1 MDLIST
7 EIDGCYII
15 KPTKFFDDRGW
26 FNRIY
31 CENELNNFY
40 PGIKW
45 VQINHSFTLKR
56 GTIRG
61 MHYQKYPNQEI
72 KMVKCISGKIFDVII
87 DLRPNSN
94 SYLKWF
100 SIELSSLNQ
109 KMVLIPKGL
118 AHGFQSLE
126 ESTEII
132 YFHSEFYS
140 PNNENGVLYNDP
152 CFNIKWPLTPTLI
165 SKKDKSY
172 TPLKLNF

>member
-7 EIDGCYII
+7 EIDGCYVI
-15 KPTKFFDDRGW
+15 KPTKFFDERGW

-31 CENELNNFY
+31 CENELNNIY

-61 MHYQKYPNQEI
+61 MHYQEYPNQEI

-94 SYLKWF
+94 SYLKWI
-100 SIELSSLNQ
+100 SIELSALNQ

-118 AHGFQSLE
+118 AHGFQSLDE
-126 ESTEII
+126 NTEII

-152 CFNIKWPLTPTLI
+152 CFKIKWPLNPTLI

-172 TPLKLNF
+172 SPLKLNF